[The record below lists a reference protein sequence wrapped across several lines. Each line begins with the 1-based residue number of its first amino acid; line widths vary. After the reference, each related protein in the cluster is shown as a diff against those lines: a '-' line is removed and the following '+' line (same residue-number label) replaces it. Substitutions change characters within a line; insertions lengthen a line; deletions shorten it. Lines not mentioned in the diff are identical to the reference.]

1 MTKVYVN
8 DIQREIQVPTGY
20 DNLFNNVRFNS
31 ETQLANAIAYAKK
44 ANDLFY
50 GGILTKNT
58 DDTLSAVCWQNKLIQ
73 ILEDC
78 RDEAILEEYADCYDL
93 RNDISTYETEAA

>member
-1 MTKVYVN
+1 MTNVYVN
-8 DIQREIQVPTGY
+8 GIQREIQVPTGY
-20 DNLFNNVRFNS
+20 DNLFSNVRFNS
-31 ETQLANAIAYAKK
+31 ETQLTNAIAYAKK

-78 RDEAILEEYADCYDL
+78 RDEAILAEYADYYDF
-93 RNDISTYETEAA
+93 RNDISTYEMEAA

>member
-1 MTKVYVN
+1 MTNVYVN
-8 DIQREIQVPTGY
+8 GNQREIQVPTGY
-20 DNLFNNVRFNS
+20 DNLFNNARFNS
-31 ETQLANAIAYAKK
+31 ETQLTNAIEYAKK

-78 RDEAILEEYADCYDL
+78 RDEAILAEYEDYYDL